1 VCAHQM
7 CRHDEKTDSEILGLS
22 TLPTTTVPEIG
33 NTVNELK
40 KAGLRDNVEI
50 IAAVNQEVTKN
61 YGVDAWGK
69 TAVDG

>member
-1 VCAHQM
+1 M
-7 CRHDEKTDSEILGLS
+7 RRHDNDEKTDSEILGLS
-22 TLPTTTVPEIG
+22 TLLTTTVLEIG

-50 IAAVNQEVTKN
+50 IAAVNEEVKKN